1 MTDTFNVTAALT
13 PANPTTG
20 QAITVTISG
29 DDVHTDTVAGTI
41 EITLHL
47 SAADGVTKDITV
59 SAPYQEV
66 TTTHESVMLIGV
78 TDSTGRVWTV
88 DPGGLKATAVA

>member
-1 MTDTFNVTAALT
+1 MTDTFNVTAALS

-29 DDVHTDTVAGTI
+29 DDVHTVTSTGSISV
-41 EITLHL
+41 TLHL
-47 SAADGVTKDITV
+47 EAADGATDDLVVT
-59 SAPYQEV
+59 APYQKI
-66 TTTHESVMLIGV
+66 TTTHESVKMVGV

-88 DPGGLKATAVA
+88 DAGGLKATAVA